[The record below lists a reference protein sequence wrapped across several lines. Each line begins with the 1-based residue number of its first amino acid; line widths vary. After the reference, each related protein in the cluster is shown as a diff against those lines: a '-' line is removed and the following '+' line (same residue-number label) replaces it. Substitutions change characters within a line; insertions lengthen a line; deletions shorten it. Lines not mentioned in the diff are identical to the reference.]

1 MFDIEKASLL
11 SLDIKRD
18 DGTVDTIYG
27 RYSAARIPDHEV
39 PDKRYRYSIRHAE
52 DDPSTPAAVVKGR
65 GDDLYGDLVTTVRVD
80 FQGKE
85 RLEIIDW
92 DFLS

>member
-11 SLDIKRD
+11 SLDVKRD
-18 DGTVDTIYG
+18 DGTVETIYG
-27 RYSAARIPDHEV
+27 RYSSARIPDREV

-52 DDPSTPAAVVKGR
+52 GDPSTPKAVTKSHGE
-65 GDDLYGDLVTTVRVD
+65 DLYGDLVTTVRVN
-80 FQGKE
+80 FQEKE